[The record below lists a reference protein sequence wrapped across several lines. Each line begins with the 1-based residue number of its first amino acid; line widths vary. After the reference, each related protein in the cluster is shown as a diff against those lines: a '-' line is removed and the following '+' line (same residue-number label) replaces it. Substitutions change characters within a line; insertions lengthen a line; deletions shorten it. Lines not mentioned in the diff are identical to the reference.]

1 MFLRSKTGTL
11 INADHIVRFCPVLEQ
26 GGSEVAKWI
35 AITSD
40 GAKLELDPFYA
51 AASGRLEK
59 VVGFD
64 AGERGR

>member
-1 MFLRSKTGTL
+1 MFLRSKNGAL
-11 INADHIVRFCPVLEQ
+11 INVAHIVRLCPVLEQ

-64 AGERGR
+64 AGDRQR